1 MQILEVPSL
10 DNKEH
15 TIETFLISTK
25 GNDAN
30 WKIDKETGHEKV
42 KSFIGKDFSI
52 IPELLFRPLEQ
63 GGGGHVFGPRDYV
76 LKKYADNSHGKIVEL
91 RGPFYDGKLV
101 GQDRFTVNTGKDDY
115 YYNAIVKL
123 NDSRA
128 ASALLEH
135 GNNTWVP
142 FAVSPHIF
150 INEEGGGN
158 DEVGWKDWSGAA
170 LALVIK
176 GAYGN
181 EAVISKL
188 CNGPHKACKMELM
201 QRKASIGEQ
210 FIQTDFYTDNQTA
223 NLITSLV
230 SRSASTNSLTM
241 VDTTTKLSTEP
252 EQPEKPDNG
261 GGQGQEQ
268 QQQQMKIIKD
278 TEVIKPNTEQIN
290 ISADELN
297 QLRETQKQFKEMQNE
312 RRDEL
317 LKEIFANADNEEQR
331 NELIKEYSKLDL
343 TAVKGL
349 KAFHDKISPLVAN
362 ATKKAIEMELQQ
374 KKEEEA
380 KKNKVNS
387 NGRSASI
394 SLRPE
399 PKVEKEEESRAA
411 SSSKVD
417 EVALLK
423 KFMTNNGGNFY

>member
-1 MQILEVPSL
+1 MQILDIPTIQS
-10 DNKEH
+10 KEH

-63 GGGGHVFGPRDYV
+63 GGGGHVFSDRDTV
-76 LKKYADNSHGKIVEL
+76 LSTYAKNSHGKIVEL
-91 RGPFYDGKLV
+91 KGPFYDG
-101 GQDRFTVNTGKDDY
+101 NDY
-115 YYNAIVKL
+115 HYNAIVKL

-158 DEVGWKDWSGAA
+158 DEVGWKDWQGAA

-201 QRKASIGEQ
+201 QRSAGINQ
-210 FIQTDFYTDNQTA
+210 NFTDGQTA
-223 NLITSLV
+223 FHISSIV
-230 SRSASTNSLTM
+230 SKSASVDSLHDM
-241 VDTTTKLSTEP
+241 VDTKLSTEP
-252 EQPEKPDNG
+252 PSKEPAPEGEKPNG
-261 GGQGQEQ
+261 GGEGSD

-278 TEVIKPNTEQIN
+278 TEVIKPVEQIN
-290 ISADELN
+290 ISSDELA

-312 RRDEL
+312 RRDEI
-317 LKEIFANADNEEQR
+317 LKEIFAGVEDEAAR
-331 NELIKEYSKLDL
+331 KELIKEYSQKNDL
-343 TAVKGL
+343 NATKAL
-349 KAFHDKISPLVAN
+349 KAFYDKVSPLVAN
-362 ATKKAIEMELQQ
+362 STRKTIEMELQQ
-374 KKEEEA
+374 RKEEEA
-380 KKNKVNS
+380 KKTKVNS
-387 NGRSASI
+387 NGRSASV

-399 PKVEKEEESRAA
+399 PKVEQTTEDRTA

-423 KFMTNNGGNFY
+423 KFMQSNNGGNLF